1 MTGTIPSARL
11 DRAAFHATIHIAA
24 VLGALVLSAAAA
36 NAHVTLETREAPVGA
51 PYKAVFRVPH
61 GCGTSDTIKLRVRIP
76 DGVIAVKPMPKP
88 GWTLDTAKGKYDK
101 PYAYFHDTTLSEG
114 VREVSWTGRLPDAY
128 YDEFVLSGFLAA
140 DLPAGST
147 VYFPVVQECQDG
159 VHRWIEIP
167 EAGKTPADYKEP
179 APGVKLLPKR

>member
-1 MTGTIPSARL
+1 MTGTILSARL
-11 DRAAFHATIHIAA
+11 DRAAFLATVRIGAA
-24 VLGALVLSAAAA
+24 LATLALTATGAL
-36 NAHVTLETREAPVGA
+36 AHVTLETREAPVGA

-61 GCGTSDTIKLRVRIP
+61 GCGTSDTIKVRVRIP

-101 PYAYFHDTTLSEG
+101 PYAYFHDTTLTEG

-167 EAGKTPADYKEP
+167 EAGKAPADYKEP